1 MESFNNAADW
11 AAWMAAMK
19 ALIVL
24 LLITSHHSI
33 SQHKLPEHNVEQL
46 QLPPIRFIMPAWCT
60 VPLIDQY
67 RTRCM
72 VYRI

>member
-1 MESFNNAADW
+1 MRQGRPPG
-11 AAWMAAMK
+11 MTAMK

-24 LLITSHHSI
+24 LLIASHHPSK
-33 SQHKLPEHNVEQL
+33 QHKQRDVEQL
-46 QLPPIRFIMPAWCT
+46 QLPPIRFIMPDWCS
-60 VPLIDQY
+60 VPQTEQY